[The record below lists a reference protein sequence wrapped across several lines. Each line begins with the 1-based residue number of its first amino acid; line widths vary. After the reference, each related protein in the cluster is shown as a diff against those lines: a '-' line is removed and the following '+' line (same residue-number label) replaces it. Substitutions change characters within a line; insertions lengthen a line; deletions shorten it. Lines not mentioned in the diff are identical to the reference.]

1 MLSFQDIERDRKKKL
16 VSVARMCLGKNGDF
30 ILQWDTMSSEYNR
43 VIFKNIHFRK
53 NIYLNLGNDIKTEV
67 SKYIIRETVPLL
79 MTNIQNDK
87 PRWESDMFTSSMI
100 YCLAKRFS
108 TECKDIYNSS
118 R

>member
-1 MLSFQDIERDRKKKL
+1 
-16 VSVARMCLGKNGDF
+16 
-30 ILQWDTMSSEYNR
+30 MSSEYNR

-87 PRWESDMFTSSMI
+87 PR
-100 YCLAKRFS
+100 
-108 TECKDIYNSS
+108 
-118 R
+118 